1 MPEFTTD
8 FELMLHLRDGIV
20 EAERA
25 LKNGD
30 TAGATQLLSELVPDV
45 TVSASETQA

>member
-30 TAGATQLLSELVPDV
+30 VAGAARILGELVPG
-45 TVSASETQA
+45 SPA